1 MRKYFDICEEEKEL
15 ANTASDQSRL
25 LGRGPRDP
33 GRLLREEKMR
43 KRVKKEKPRVGAPFS
58 TSNDAGVLTEIIA
71 RKGPP
76 HLHSRM
82 GSGGGSPFSCAWGK
96 HAANSAQ
103 RNRRCRQGKPC
114 GRETTCGFGA
124 ATDDNAKLCTWKGRN
139 HTSRAP
145 SVKHGLFTITIGAE
159 QKTAAGRDQWHQWHP
174 GSELRTPFR
183 GWAQRRRR
191 PSTKQDRDA
200 GAGAR
205 ILRPARTRASRSV
218 RHYSET
224 TRRARDRAPAFET
237 TASAGVECRLGTNT
251 TVIGIVLCA
260 KRRLR
265 PWHIHVAEPTDDC
278 RQSEA
283 RTERELPSTAEWRLE
298 GSFPGAIWRFGG
310 RCAERRGRRYMID
323 RADSGTFLSLCAPT
337 QFFFSASCSPRGY
350 PRGFFFHDH
359 YGSTFIVTCGVR

>member
-1 MRKYFDICEEEKEL
+1 
-15 ANTASDQSRL
+15 
-25 LGRGPRDP
+25 
-33 GRLLREEKMR
+33 
-43 KRVKKEKPRVGAPFS
+43 
-58 TSNDAGVLTEIIA
+58 
-71 RKGPP
+71 
-76 HLHSRM
+76 M
-82 GSGGGSPFSCAWGK
+82 GSGGGSPFSGAWGK

-103 RNRRCRQGKPC
+103 RDRRCRQGKPC

-124 ATDDNAKLCTWKGRN
+124 ATDDNTELCTWKGRD

-145 SVKHGLFTITIGAE
+145 SVKHGLFSITIGAE

-205 ILRPARTRASRSV
+205 LLRPTRTRASRSV

-283 RTERELPSTAEWRLE
+283 RTERELPSTAEWRLD

-323 RADSGTFLSLCAPT
+323 RADSGRFLSLCAPA
-337 QFFFSASCSPRGY
+337 QFFFF
-350 PRGFFFHDH
+350 GFL
-359 YGSTFIVTCGVR
+359 